1 MGNAVA
7 LFKKYISLL
16 DEVYKNASKSAVLDS
31 NAANIASGAGASE
44 FIVPKIS
51 MEGLADY
58 SRNSGYVGGDVTLT
72 NETIKAN
79 FDRGRS
85 FTIDAMDN
93 EETAGVAFGR
103 LSSEFIRVK
112 VVPEIDAFRFAVYAG
127 KAGNSAKGVLATGED
142 VIKAITAAM
151 SKMDDDEVPEESRIL
166 FVTPTIKR
174 LIEAMD
180 TTKSREI
187 IANFGNRLVTVPQSR
202 FYTAIDQLDGTTK
215 GETAGGYVKHAA
227 TADPETAAGQ
237 NINFMIV
244 EKSAVIQFEKH
255 VVPSV
260 FSPEE
265 NQSADGWKFNYRN
278 YALCDVYENKTA
290 GIYLHSVA

>member
-31 NAANIASGAGASE
+31 NAANIANGAGANE

-51 MEGLADY
+51 MQGLADY

-142 VIKAITAAM
+142 AIKAITAAM

-187 IANFGNRLVTVPQSR
+187 IANFGSRLVTVPQSR
-202 FYTAIDQLDGTTK
+202 FYTAIDQLDGTTS
-215 GETAGGYVKHAA
+215 GETEGGYVKHAA

-265 NQSADGWKFNYRN
+265 NQSTDGWKFNYRN

>member
-31 NAANIASGAGASE
+31 NAANIASGAGANE

-127 KAGNSAKGVLATGED
+127 KAGNSAKGVLDTGED
-142 VIKAITAAM
+142 AIKAITAAM
-151 SKMDDDEVPEESRIL
+151 SKMDNDEVPEESRIL

>member
-1 MGNAVA
+1 MT
-7 LFKKYISLL
+7 
-16 DEVYKNASKSAVLDS
+16 
-31 NAANIASGAGASE
+31 AGVRLQ
-44 FIVPKIS
+44 F
-51 MEGLADY
+51 
-58 SRNSGYVGGDVTLT
+58 
-72 NETIKAN
+72 
-79 FDRGRS
+79 
-85 FTIDAMDN
+85 DAMDN

-142 VIKAITAAM
+142 AIKAITAAM

>member
-31 NAANIASGAGASE
+31 NAANIASGAGANE

-142 VIKAITAAM
+142 AIKAITAAM

-227 TADPETAAGQ
+227 TVDPETAAGQ

>member
-31 NAANIASGAGASE
+31 NAANIASGAGANE

-127 KAGNSAKGVLATGED
+127 KAGNSAKGVLAIGED
-142 VIKAITAAM
+142 AIKAITAAM

>member
-31 NAANIASGAGASE
+31 NAANIASGAGANE

-51 MEGLADY
+51 MQGLADY
-58 SRNSGYVGGDVTLT
+58 SRNSGYVSGDVTLT

-112 VVPEIDAFRFAVYAG
+112 VVPEIDAFRFAMYAG
-127 KAGNSAKGVLATGED
+127 KAGNSAKGALATGED
-142 VIKAITAAM
+142 AIKAITAAM

-202 FYTAIDQLDGTTK
+202 FYTAIDQYDGTTT

-227 TADPETAAGQ
+227 TTDPVTAAGQ